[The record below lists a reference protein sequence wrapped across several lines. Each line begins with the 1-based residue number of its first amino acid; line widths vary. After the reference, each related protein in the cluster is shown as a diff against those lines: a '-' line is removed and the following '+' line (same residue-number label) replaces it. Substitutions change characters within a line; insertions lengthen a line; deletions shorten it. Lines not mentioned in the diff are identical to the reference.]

1 MSIYFGVATPQMP
14 SDVQKQERGTII
26 SLTIRKARKFR
37 RMEGLITPLLHTEAI
52 IQRVRGIIIYLT
64 MHKARKPGITE
75 EPLRALPRIAVTTRK
90 GHGIIISLTMRK
102 ERKLHTAQFLPTVR
116 KECAPTCT

>member
-37 RMEGLITPLLHTEAI
+37 RMEGLITPLLHMEAI
-52 IQRVRGIIIYLT
+52 IQKVRGTIIFLT
-64 MHKARKPGITE
+64 IRKARKLSI
-75 EPLRALPRIAVTTRK
+75 
-90 GHGIIISLTMRK
+90 
-102 ERKLHTAQFLPTVR
+102 AQFLPTAQKV
-116 KECAPTCT
+116 CARICISTESGLQ